1 MFLTP
6 EELYELTHRKR
17 ATAQL
22 RWLRENKIE
31 ARLRADGTV
40 VALRAAVEAK
50 LGAVPSKGRATEPNW
65 KALDATQKTA

>member
-6 EELYELTHRKR
+6 EELYDLTHRRRPK
-17 ATAQL
+17 AQL
-22 RWLRENKIE
+22 SWLHANQIE

-50 LGAVPSKGRATEPNW
+50 FGAPARKPVEPNW
-65 KALDATQKTA
+65 GAIDATQKTA